1 MAVHMVTIKT
11 FISEFDA
18 NLALAKLETHGIPGF
33 IDNTNDTILGPTG
46 IGYNLRV
53 DDDFIEEALAVLEE
67 MESGERTE
75 V

>member
-18 NLALAKLETHGIPGF
+18 NLALAKLELNGIPAF
-33 IDNTNDTILGPTG
+33 IDNTNDAILAPAG

-53 DDDFIEEALAVLEE
+53 DDDFIAEALVILEE
-67 MESGERTE
+67 MEKDVSS
-75 V
+75 